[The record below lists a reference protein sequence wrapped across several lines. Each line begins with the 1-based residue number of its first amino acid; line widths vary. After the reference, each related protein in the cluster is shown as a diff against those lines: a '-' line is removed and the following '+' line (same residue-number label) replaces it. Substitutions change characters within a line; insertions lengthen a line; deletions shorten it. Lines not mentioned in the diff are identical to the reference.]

1 MSEPPES
8 AEDRLREQIEAYHAA
23 ALAYTCV
30 TLRLPETM
38 GADDWTAE
46 RLAAKLG
53 LSAPHLER
61 TLRGLATLG
70 LVAAHP
76 DGTFTLTELGRAL
89 APGSSSTLREKLL
102 IVVEQYWQPWAN
114 LAAGI
119 KSGVPAFE
127 HVFGASV
134 ADWRR
139 DHPEHG
145 ETFDAYLARET
156 FANARHILAALD
168 LAGAETVADIGGGQ
182 GGLLGAILKANPG
195 LRGVLFDRPQT
206 MAAAKPYLGSLG
218 VAERVT
224 FVVGDFL
231 SEIPVEADIYVLKAV
246 LQQREDTD
254 ARIILRSCRKA
265 MRPGAKLIVIER
277 LMPERATDD
286 PAAIMLDLHMMAISG
301 GKTRTRAEMEAL
313 LAEAGLAITKTSRTD
328 DGLADDGL
336 ALIEATLP

>member
-70 LVAAHP
+70 LVAAQP

-102 IVVEQYWQPWAN
+102 IVVKQYWQPWAN

-119 KSGVPAFE
+119 KSGTPAFE

-145 ETFDAYLARET
+145 ETFDAYLARES
-156 FANARHILAALD
+156 FANAGPILAALD

-195 LRGVLFDRPQT
+195 LRGVLFDQPQT
-206 MAAAKPYLGSLG
+206 VAAAKPYLGSLG
-218 VAERVT
+218 VAERVA
-224 FVVGDFL
+224 FVAGDFL

-246 LQQREDTD
+246 LQQHEDTD
-254 ARIILRSCRKA
+254 ARIILQSCRKA
-265 MRPGAKLIVIER
+265 LRPGAKLMVIER
-277 LMPERATDD
+277 LMPERAMDD

-301 GKTRTRAEMEAL
+301 GKARTRPEMEAL
-313 LAEAGLAITKTSRTD
+313 IAEAGLRVAKCPKTS
-328 DGLADDGL
+328 DGLAV
-336 ALIEATLP
+336 IEATLR